1 MSLEQ
6 IAILLVGLAGAVSFS
21 TILWTRR
28 IKHVW
33 PKRKQIKIVNPKGFF
48 TGSAEVIFQ
57 TRVIANR
64 PFVGVMHLLVFY
76 GFVTFGLKSVTHVY
90 AGFRDYAHPIPLG
103 VLDPILDGFAVLVLA
118 SVIGLAIRRYTI
130 MRHQLTHMVESGIV
144 LAMIGTLM
152 ITYIL
157 ERPWGLDLGIS
168 GPGVGGPEVNWWVH
182 YFILCSFPSL
192 IAYGKHLH
200 LVMGPVNVV
209 LKHMVELPSDRP
221 IDGADLD
228 MGDENTPEEHFEAEL
243 IRVGMPN
250 GVSDFSFHT
259 LFDPAACIECGR
271 CNDACPSADAGLKPR
286 EHFVLAFR
294 DPSTN
299 TEALSELAPPETVST
314 CTQCRACDTVCPVGN
329 RPSRAGLE
337 LRGRMTAEGLYP
349 PRGLKE
355 GGSDRVT
362 ASGNIFA
369 GDPSDRAT
377 FIEENNIAYFNHEE
391 HNVLFVLGCQGAHS
405 PEAQPVVV
413 ATARLL
419 EAAGIQYGVLKEES
433 CWGEGLLHGGGIME
447 DWPFYKME
455 RVMELSEALAEDHDR
470 TILTIC
476 PHCKDNIGVQLSD
489 AAESMEL
496 KKFASVVSHV
506 SFLKNLLDDG
516 KIQIEKKAETM
527 AVHHP
532 CKTIHNDETA
542 DFDALL
548 DAAGVTGKTAGKS
561 PAVPSCCG
569 GGGGGFLWDSPAK
582 VSQNRWKDLEATT
595 GESKVVTG
603 CPGCHRMLG
612 VAKSEEGSTTD
623 IANLVY
629 ERLKNNIAQA
639 KSEASTPESSEETSA

>member
-6 IAILLVGLAGAVSFS
+6 IAILVAGLAGAVSFS

-28 IKHVW
+28 LRHVW
-33 PKRKQIKIVNPKGFF
+33 PKRSQIKIVNPKGLI
-48 TGSAEVIFQ
+48 TGTAEVMLQ

-64 PFVGVMHLLVFY
+64 PVVGIMHLLVFY
-76 GFVTFGLKSVTHVY
+76 GFVSFGLKTATHLY
-90 AGFRDYAHPIPLG
+90 AGFRNYEHPIALGPLDG
-103 VLDPILDGFAVLVLA
+103 VLDVFAVLVLA
-118 SVIGLAIRRYTI
+118 SVVGLAIRRYTV
-130 MRHQLTHMVESGIV
+130 MRHQLTHMLESGIV
-144 LAMIGTLM
+144 LAMIGGLM

-157 ERPWGLDLGIS
+157 ERPTFGVDLGIAGS
-168 GPGVGGPEVNWWVH
+168 TGAEVNWWVH
-182 YFILCSFPSL
+182 TLIIFSFPSL

-200 LVMGPVNVV
+200 LIMGPVNVV

-221 IDGADLD
+221 VPGGDLD

-294 DPSTN
+294 DPTTN
-299 TEALSELAPPETVST
+299 TEGLSELAPPETVST

-369 GDPSDRAT
+369 GNPSDRSD
-377 FIEENNIAYFNHEE
+377 FIESNQIAYFDAENHD
-391 HNVLFVLGCQGAHS
+391 VLFVLGCQGAHS

-419 EAAGIQYGVLKEES
+419 EAAGVKYGVLKEES

-455 RVMELSEALAEDHDR
+455 RVMELSEALAEQHER

-476 PHCKDNIGVQLSD
+476 PHCKDNIGTQLSE

-496 KKFASVVSHV
+496 KHFANVVSHV
-506 SFLKNLLDDG
+506 SFLKTLLDEG
-516 KIQIEKKAETM
+516 KIELEKKAETM

-532 CKTIHNDETA
+532 CKTIHNGETS

-548 DAAGVTGKTAGKS
+548 SAAGVTGKTAGKS

-582 VSQNRWKDLEATT
+582 VSQNRWKDLEETT

-629 ERLKNNIAQA
+629 ERLKSNIQA
-639 KSEASTPESSEETSA
+639 VKDAEAPKSDA